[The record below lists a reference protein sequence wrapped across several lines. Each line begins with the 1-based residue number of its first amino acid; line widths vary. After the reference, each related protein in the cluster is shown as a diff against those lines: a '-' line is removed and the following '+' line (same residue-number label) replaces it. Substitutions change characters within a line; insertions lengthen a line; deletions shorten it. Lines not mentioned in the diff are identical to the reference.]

1 MDTVVYNPVASA
13 PENRDPLEYAPRPES
28 LKGKRIGL
36 INTSKVNADLFLRR
50 IEELLLDHG
59 ITGSLHVKKLTPGLT
74 LTSEQLSEI
83 KRNADVALIAFGD

>member
-1 MDTVVYNPVASA
+1 MKAVVYKPVAST
-13 PENRDPLEYAPRPES
+13 PENRNALEYAPRPES

-36 INTSKVNADLFLRR
+36 IDTSKVNADLFLRR
-50 IEELLLDHG
+50 LEELLLDHG

-83 KRNADVALIAFGD
+83 KRHADVALIAFGD